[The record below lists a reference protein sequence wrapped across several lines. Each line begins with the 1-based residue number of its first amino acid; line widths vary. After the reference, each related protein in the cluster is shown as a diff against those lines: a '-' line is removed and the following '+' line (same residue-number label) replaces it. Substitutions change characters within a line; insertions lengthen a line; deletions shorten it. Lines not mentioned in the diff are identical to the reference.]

1 MSRLSMFFMYIFLL
15 GWFNVSHSASFLADE
30 PEIGRNSSVPYRT
43 MDSYNQAL
51 GIWKTAEDINR
62 WVAGNFIYDKGRA
75 VKLSSSQRKKN
86 GRISIYRPSEFFKN
100 KAGVCVDLA
109 RFGVETLRIIDP
121 NSDPKYLMVEFAPT
135 QINGNTF
142 RLHWLVS
149 FKKDGMKYF
158 FCDSKRPGYIAGP
171 YDITQ
176 VFVREYGQYRN
187 QEIVA
192 HMELDSYIKAKKS
205 KLERRKREKSPPK
218 TNAADR

>member
-1 MSRLSMFFMYIFLL
+1 MNRLSMLFVFIFLL
-15 GWFNVSHSASFLADE
+15 GWFNVSHSANFLPDE
-30 PEIGRNSSVPYRT
+30 AEMGRDLSVPYQT

-51 GIWKTAEDINR
+51 GIWKTADDINK
-62 WVAGNFIYDKGRA
+62 WVAGNFIYDKARA
-75 VKLSSSQRKKN
+75 IKLSSNQRTKN
-86 GRISIYRPSEFFKN
+86 KGISIYKPSDFFEA

-121 NSDPKYLMVEFAPT
+121 NSDPKYLMIEFAPT
-135 QINGNTF
+135 QVNGNTF

-171 YDITQ
+171 YDSTR
-176 VFVREYGQYRN
+176 VFVREYEQYRN

-192 HMELDSYIKAKKS
+192 HMELDSYIKPRKS
-205 KLERRKREKSPPK
+205 KLEKRKSEKSPNK
-218 TNAADR
+218 TNTADH